1 MFVEQGLDMKKI
13 WAFLDN
19 VQDKMKMLAAICLM
33 GMCSVTCA
41 DVFLRGTLNI
51 PIFGSE
57 EIVSIL
63 ATLTIAFSLPYSHV
77 KDVHIGVEILVRL
90 LSKTVQDWIKFVTQ
104 IASLVIMTI
113 ITWRMFIYAHDVGQ
127 SGERSMNLEL
137 PMHYL
142 VYVLAFCFLI
152 FSFMILKDV
161 IGFFK
166 GGKKAI

>member
-1 MFVEQGLDMKKI
+1 MKKI
-13 WAFLDN
+13 WNFLDRM
-19 VQDKMKMLAAICLM
+19 QDKMKVLGAVCLM

-41 DVFLRGTLNI
+41 DVFFRGAFNI

-63 ATLTIAFSLPYSHV
+63 ATLTIAFSLPYSHL

-90 LSKTVQDWIKFVTQ
+90 LSKAAQDRLKLITQ
-104 IASLVIMTI
+104 AFSLVIMAI
-113 ITWRMFIYAHDVGQ
+113 ITWRMFVYARTVGE

-152 FSFMILKDV
+152 FALMILKDV
-161 IGFFK
+161 TRFFK
-166 GGKKAI
+166 GVKKTI